1 MALIEWKDSY
11 SVGVK
16 IIDEQHKQLFAYI
29 NALYSAMKDGSDKE
43 ILSKVLDDL
52 ARYVDVHFSA
62 EEKYFVEFNYEKKDE
77 QIAQH
82 KMYTDKIRSF
92 QEGFKKNQEFILSF
106 EVIDFIEDWILNHVT
121 GEDKKYTKCFN
132 EHGLS

>member
-1 MALIEWKDSY
+1 MALIEWNDSY

-16 IIDEQHKQLFAYI
+16 IIDEQHKKLFSFI
-29 NALYSAMKDGSDKE
+29 NELYSAMKDGKDKDV
-43 ILSKVLDDL
+43 LSKVLDDL
-52 ARYVDVHFSA
+52 ARYVDVHFGA
-62 EEKYFVEFNYEKKDE
+62 EEKYFAEFNYEKKDE

-82 KMYTDKIRSF
+82 KMYAEKIRSF
-92 QEGFKKNQEFILSF
+92 QEGFQKNQEFLSF
-106 EVIDFIEDWILNHVT
+106 EVIDFLEDWILSHVT

>member
-1 MALIEWKDSY
+1 MTLIEWKDSY

-16 IIDEQHKQLFAYI
+16 IIDEQHKKLFSLI
-29 NALYSAMKDGSDKE
+29 NDLYSAMKAGKEKE

-52 ARYVDVHFSA
+52 ARYVDVHFYT
-62 EEKYFVEFNYEKKDE
+62 EEKYFADFGYEKKNE

-82 KMYTDKIRSF
+82 KMYAEKIRSF
-92 QEGFKKNQEFILSF
+92 QEGLQKNQDFLSF
-106 EVIDFIEDWILNHVT
+106 AVTDFLEDWILNHVT

-132 EHGLS
+132 EHGLN